1 VYYENSYDAIFCLY
15 GVVGGVV
22 VRASDLQ
29 PIGRRFKSRPLRFTY
44 NPGQVVHT
52 HVRCSHTHVPMF
64 TKQYKLV
71 PVQAGS

>member
-1 VYYENSYDAIFCLY
+1 M
-15 GVVGGVV
+15 

-29 PIGRRFKSRPLRFTY
+29 PRGRRFESRPLRSPLHVTTL
-44 NPGQVVHT
+44 GKTEVVHT
-52 HVRCSHTHVPMF
+52 HMTYVPLF